1 MVVASTRRR
10 SRLRRRGD
18 VGSDTAFDV
27 AVIGIDGAI
36 NLPTVGTYYQP
47 MIQTNADINPGN
59 SGGPLLDMSGRV
71 VGIATSLIQVGNG
84 APAQGLS
91 LAVPIDTPRRVANQ
105 LVQYGKVVDC
115 AQVNRVVNSVPAAD
129 TGIKAGDVI
138 TSFGGAEIYNRDE
151 LLQRL
156 VLQHPGD
163 IVPVGVTRAGQALSL
178 NLTLT
183 EIRAP

>member
-1 MVVASTRRR
+1 MVVASTCHAVDRQRHD
-10 SRLRRRGD
+10 LRREWIHCHECPLASGTHNITVTLKDGRRFAGT
-18 VGSDTAFDV
+18 VMGSDTAFDV

-36 NLPTVGTYYQP
+36 NLPTVGT
-47 MIQTNADINPGN
+47 TT
-59 SGGPLLDMSGRV
+59 
-71 VGIATSLIQVGNG
+71 TSRAPSAA
-84 APAQGLS
+84 APASEDRG
-91 LAVPIDTPRRVANQ
+91 
-105 LVQYGKVVDC
+105 
-115 AQVNRVVNSVPAAD
+115 AQVDRVVNSVPAAD

-138 TSFGGAEIYNRDE
+138 TSFAGAEIYNRDE

-163 IVPVGVTRAGQALSL
+163 IVPVAVTRAGQALSL

>member
-1 MVVASTRRR
+1 MVVATSRRP
-10 SRLRRRGD
+10 SCFRRRGD

-47 MIQTNADINPGN
+47 MIKTNADINPDN

-71 VGIATSLIQVGNG
+71 VGIATLLIQVGNG

-91 LAVPIDTPRRVANQ
+91 LAVPIDTPRRVADQ
-105 LVQYGKVVDC
+105 SVQYGKVVDC
-115 AQVNRVVNSVPAAD
+115 AQVDRVVNSVPAGA
-129 TGIKAGDVI
+129 GIKAGDVI
-138 TSFGGAEIYNRDE
+138 TSFGGTEIYNRDE
-151 LLQRL
+151 LLHRL

-163 IVPVGVTRAGQALSL
+163 IVPVAVTRAGHALSL
-178 NLTLT
+178 NLTLS